1 MNTEEESEEFQQ
13 TFRSS
18 ADMAPRKQK
27 PSQEEIDDSSPVTE
41 GIPIVPEEVAVEEAV
56 VWDPSVYEE
65 SEEGTIFGEETEINT
80 KIAELNAAEPMKL
93 LRLER
98 DRLLATTD
106 WRASSDL
113 TLSDAWKNYRQA
125 LRDLPASASPT
136 LNSDYNLDKSSVTW
150 PTKPS

>member
-1 MNTEEESEEFQQ
+1 MKNDINTALEILRPKSEYLLDGEEYSGLNWLDSG
-13 TFRSS
+13 TT
-18 ADMAPRKQK
+18 K
-27 PSQEEIDDSSPVTE
+27 PT
-41 GIPIVPEEVAVEEAV
+41 
-56 VWDPSVYEE
+56 
-65 SEEGTIFGEETEINT
+65 ETEINN
-80 KIAELNAAEPMKL
+80 KITELDNAEAMKL
-93 LRLER
+93 LRIER

-136 LNSDYNLDKSSVTW
+136 LNSDYDLDESSVTW